1 MAAGPLFPQGR
12 ELPRLICPR
21 RPLTPL
27 SANPAAAFWKS
38 LTPIALRENLTGRPP
53 HQATGIRLA
62 ADSDELRIL
71 FDALDRDPSATITE
85 RDGPLWKEE
94 VVELFLDPQG
104 DGDAYFEIELN
115 PLGTVLDLVIRRV
128 RNGFRKDL
136 RWNCEG
142 LRTIASR
149 TATGWAAEFAVPFRS
164 VSAHAPRNG
173 ACWRANFL
181 RIDRP
186 PGKERELSAWSPT
199 FCGTFH
205 VPARFGVVAFD

>member
-1 MAAGPLFPQGR
+1 MAAGPLFPQGG

-21 RPLTPL
+21 RLLAPL
-27 SANPAAAFWKS
+27 SANPAAAFWSS
-38 LTPIALRENLTGRPP
+38 LTPIALRENRTGRTPD
-53 HQATGIRLA
+53 QATEICLA
-62 ADSDELRIL
+62 ADSDEFRIL
-71 FDALDRDPSATITE
+71 FHALDRDPSATITQ

-94 VVELFLDPQG
+94 VVEIFLDPYG

-136 RWNCEG
+136 RWNCES
-142 LRTIASR
+142 LRTMTAR
-149 TATGWAAEFAVPFRS
+149 TPTGWAAEFAVPFRS
-164 VSAHAPRNG
+164 VSAGAPGNG
-173 ACWRANFL
+173 AGWRANFL

-205 VPARFGVVAFD
+205 VPGRFGVVAFD